1 MSPEVY
7 KQEEVAALF
16 DVSRQ
21 ELYEMPAVEACR
33 IETGSKRRV
42 RYSKAKID
50 ALLGRQ

>member
-7 KQEEVAALF
+7 KQQEVADMLR
-16 DVSRQ
+16 VSRQ

-42 RYSKAKID
+42 RYSKAQID